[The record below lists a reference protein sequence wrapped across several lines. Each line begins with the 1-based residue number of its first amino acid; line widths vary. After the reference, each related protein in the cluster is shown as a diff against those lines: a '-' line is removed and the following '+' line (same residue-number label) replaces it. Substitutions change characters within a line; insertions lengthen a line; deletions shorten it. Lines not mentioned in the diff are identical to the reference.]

1 MKGVLNGEENMRD
14 EISALLC
21 DELEHYTQEGIQVTV
36 GGYQASINKR
46 FTDMLLRDG
55 PCTYMRSYSFD
66 EMGKI
71 TGVEFQCVRLDEKKY

>member
-1 MKGVLNGEENMRD
+1 MKGILSEAENMRD

-21 DELEHYTQEGIQVTV
+21 NELAQYTEDGIKVTV
-36 GGYQASINKR
+36 EGYQASINKR

-66 EMGKI
+66 EMGNV
-71 TGVEFQCVRLDEKKY
+71 TGVEFQCVKLNEKNY